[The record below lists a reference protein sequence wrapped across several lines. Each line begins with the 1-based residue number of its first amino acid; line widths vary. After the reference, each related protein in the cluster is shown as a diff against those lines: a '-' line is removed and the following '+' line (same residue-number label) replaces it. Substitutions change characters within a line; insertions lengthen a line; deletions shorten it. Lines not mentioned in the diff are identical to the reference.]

1 MASSDQAPIIFQ
13 VSCCCCLAAVVA
25 TRRGLG
31 MAQAGCESVLVD
43 YCVVIAATETHF

>member
-1 MASSDQAPIIFQ
+1 MASNNQALIIFQ
-13 VSCCCCLAAVVA
+13 VSRCCLAAVAA
-25 TRRGLG
+25 TWRGLG